1 MVLSISG
8 AAIPTFFLGIV
19 LILIFAV
26 NLRWVPSGGYTP
38 IAEDPVAHFKG
49 MILPAF
55 TLGFAS
61 AGLLARLGSLIHA

>member
-26 NLRWVPSGGYTP
+26 NLRWVPSGGLYP
-38 IAEDPVAHFKG
+38 NC
-49 MILPAF
+49 
-55 TLGFAS
+55 
-61 AGLLARLGSLIHA
+61 